1 MSSWTSGRNG
11 TFGITSGAED
21 SGNSAERCLEKESLS
36 NEVPEEDFVGDM
48 AMTPDLERRERRKK

>member
-11 TFGITSGAED
+11 TFTSGAED

-36 NEVPEEDFVGDM
+36 HEGPEEDFVGDM